1 MRDLALDLKT
11 GDLKNGAASMDEALL
26 NNVYL
31 SLTVPLGGWWAAPK
45 FGNRLHLLQK
55 EKLLPRV
62 VKKAEGYCRE
72 ALQWIITVGRAKTI
86 AITAEMDD
94 AGAAR
99 RVVCLISVTKND
111 GSKLDY
117 THFVRVG

>member
-11 GDLKNGAASMDEALL
+11 GDLRAGVVSMDEALL

-31 SLTVPLGGWWAAPK
+31 SLTVSLGGWWAAPK
-45 FGNRLHLLQK
+45 FGSRLYLLQR

-62 VKKAEGYCRE
+62 AKKAEGYCRE
-72 ALQWIITVGRAKTI
+72 ALQWIITASRAKTI
-86 AITAEMDD
+86 DITAELDEG
-94 AGAAR
+94 GAAR
-99 RVVCLISVTKND
+99 RVVCLISVTKSD